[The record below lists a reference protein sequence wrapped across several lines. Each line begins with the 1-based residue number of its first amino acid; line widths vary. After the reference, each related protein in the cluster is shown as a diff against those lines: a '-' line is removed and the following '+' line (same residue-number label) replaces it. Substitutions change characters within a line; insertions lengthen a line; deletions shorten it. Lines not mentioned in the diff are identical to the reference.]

1 MSSESDLERRVARL
15 EARER
20 IEAVMAEYLYLS
32 DRELD
37 PDRIAAL
44 FTAEATWEPR
54 GNLAVEQVPTHGR
67 EAIRELFAA
76 LPGMMS
82 FGAHFITNA
91 VVEVS
96 ADLASARGRW
106 HTLELLTKE
115 NPTVQVLQLAWYE
128 NDFVREGEEWKI
140 DRIRFE
146 DSLSFPFTEGWA
158 ETRFVSLVS
167 GESFPWPGPA
177 AGAGGAAGER
187 PAA

>member
-1 MSSESDLERRVARL
+1 MTNTDLERRVAQL
-15 EARER
+15 EAREQ
-20 IEAVMAEYLYLS
+20 IEAVMAEYLYLA
-32 DRELD
+32 DRNPD

-44 FTAEATWEPR
+44 FTAEAVWEPR

-76 LPGMMS
+76 LPATMS

-91 VVEVS
+91 VVEVA
-96 ADLASARGRW
+96 ADLGSAHGRW

-115 NPTVQVLQLAWYE
+115 NPTVQVFQLAWYE
-128 NDFVREGEEWKI
+128 NDFVREGEEWKLSH
-140 DRIRFE
+140 IRFE

-177 AGAGGAAGER
+177 FGGDGGIGGAGAGA
-187 PAA
+187 